1 MTGVSGSTRAFFS
14 FPEVVDPARHRD
26 YNAWHQ
32 LDHRP
37 ENLALP
43 GVAHGDRW
51 VRTPECRDASAVD
64 LDPDLGAAHYVAMY
78 WFREP
83 ARASIEEWRELGTTT
98 LELGRR
104 PELAWTRRRHT
115 GFYRPLEGLVSPRV
129 PVSAGAL
136 PYRPH
141 RGVVLEVLRA
151 EEPAGPGAAAAFEAH
166 RADVMAALGRPGVA
180 GAWTFG
186 SRDPS
191 GASPDGSTRITITWC
206 EDDPRAVAASL
217 PDPFADS
224 HLRTVLRTPLL
235 SIQTHEWDWFDA
247 ADGQ

>member
-1 MTGVSGSTRAFFS
+1 MRDLTRVFFS

-37 ENLALP
+37 QNLALD

-51 VRTPECRDASAVD
+51 VRTPDCRRASAVD
-64 LDPDLGAAHYVAMY
+64 VDPDLGAAHYVAMY

-83 ARASIEEWRELGTTT
+83 ARASIEQWRELGTTT
-98 LELGRR
+98 LEQGRR

-115 GFYRPLEGLVSPRV
+115 GFYRPIEGLVAPGV
-129 PVSAGAL
+129 PVSADAV

-151 EEPAGPGAAAAFEAH
+151 DDPMDPRTGGGFARH
-166 RADVMAALGRPGVA
+166 RADVAAALERPGVA
-180 GAWTFG
+180 GAWSFG
-186 SRDPS
+186 SRDAS
-191 GASPDGSTRITITWC
+191 GATPDGSTRLTLLWC
-206 EDDPRAVAASL
+206 DDDPIRVAAGL
-217 PDPFADS
+217 PDPLTEPG
-224 HLRTVLRTPLL
+224 LRTVLRTPLL
-235 SIQTHEWDWFDA
+235 SIQPHQWDWFDA
-247 ADGQ
+247 APVQ